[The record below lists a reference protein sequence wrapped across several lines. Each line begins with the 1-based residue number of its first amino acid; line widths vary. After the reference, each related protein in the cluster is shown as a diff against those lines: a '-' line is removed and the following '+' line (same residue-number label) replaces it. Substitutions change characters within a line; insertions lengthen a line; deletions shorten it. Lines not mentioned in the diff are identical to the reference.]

1 MSQQTQNPVL
11 RAEGVIAGYR
21 PDLPILHG
29 VGVEVRAGEVAT
41 IIGPNGAGKSTLIK
55 AIAGLVAISSGSV
68 LLDGED
74 ITGQPAHQLATL
86 GAGFVPQTG
95 NVFATLT
102 IQENLILG
110 GIGLHRSEA
119 GRRMQEIYQRYPMLG
134 EKRHDKAAT
143 LSGGQRQILAVA
155 RVLIMRPRL
164 ILLDE
169 PTAGLSPMAA
179 AELFQLVRALAAD
192 GAAVLMVEQ
201 NARAALKISDTGFVL
216 AEGQNRLSGPAAALL
231 EDAKVGQIFLGQRG
245 PAKKAVKK
253 AAKKAVKKKAAK
265 KAARKTSKKG
275 AKG

>member
-1 MSQQTQNPVL
+1 MSRQTQKPVL
-11 RAEGVIAGYR
+11 SATGIVAGYR

-29 VGVEVRAGEVAT
+29 VEVAVKAGEVAT

-55 AIAGLVAISSGSV
+55 AVAGLVAISAGTV
-68 LLDGED
+68 LLDDRE
-74 ITGQPAHQLATL
+74 ITGQPAHQLARL

-95 NVFATLT
+95 NVFASLT
-102 IQENLILG
+102 IQENLVLG
-110 GIGLHRSEA
+110 GIGLNRAEA
-119 GRRMQEIYQRYPMLG
+119 LARIKEIYQRYPMLG

-192 GAAVLMVEQ
+192 GAAILMVEQ
-201 NARAALKISDTGFVL
+201 NARAALKMSDTGFVL
-216 AEGQNRLSGPAAALL
+216 AEGQNRLSGPAADLL
-231 EDAKVGQIFLGQRG
+231 ADAKVGQIFLGQRT
-245 PAKKAVKK
+245 KAKK
-253 AAKKAVKKKAAK
+253 AAKKAGQKPVKKAAK

>member
-1 MSQQTQNPVL
+1 MRRQTQNPVL
-11 RAEGVIAGYR
+11 SAVGIVAGYR

-29 VGVEVRAGEVAT
+29 VDVAVYAGEVAT

-55 AIAGLVAISSGSV
+55 AIAGLVMISSGTV
-68 LLDGED
+68 LLDGGD
-74 ITGQPAHQLATL
+74 ITGQPAHQLARL

-95 NVFATLT
+95 NVFASLT
-102 IQENLILG
+102 IQENLVLG
-110 GIGLHRSEA
+110 GIGLSRAEA
-119 GRRMQEIYQRYPMLG
+119 FARIKEIYQRYPMLG

-179 AELFQLVRALAAD
+179 AELFQLVRALAQE
-192 GAAVLMVEQ
+192 GAAILMVEQ
-201 NARAALKISDTGFVL
+201 NARAALKMSDTGFVL
-216 AEGQNRLSGPAAALL
+216 AEGQNRLSGPAADLL
-231 EDAKVGQIFLGQRG
+231 ADAKVGQIFLGQRG
-245 PAKKAVKK
+245 TAKK
-253 AAKKAVKKKAAK
+253 AAKKATNKLAK

>member
-119 GRRMQEIYQRYPMLG
+119 GRRTQEIYQRYPMLG